1 MIKISNNID
10 RDIEFIKYMIDNNQ
24 KAQLSPGTM
33 KFLVNYLI
41 EYIEKNI
48 KRQNNKYVTQNK
60 KKIKNIFIKQK
71 D

>member
-33 KFLVNYLI
+33 KFFI
-41 EYIEKNI
+41 TFRIDYIEI
-48 KRQNNKYVTQNK
+48 
-60 KKIKNIFIKQK
+60 IG
-71 D
+71 

>member
-41 EYIEKNI
+41 EYIKEK
-48 KRQNNKYVTQNK
+48 KE
-60 KKIKNIFIKQK
+60 
-71 D
+71 